1 MSDPNP
7 LISRRPRHAAVP
19 PRGLS
24 IIELM
29 VGIVVALLVAL
40 AATGAAMTF
49 TASQRQG
56 IGTGG
61 TTVNVG
67 TVLSALKNDTANAGL
82 GFFGDN
88 QFLCN
93 RLNLSVDANVVAD
106 AASFAP
112 LRITRDGANDIIDAV
127 YSSQVH
133 AGANVLLRSA
143 SNGSSAEL
151 MSLLPV
157 AAGQA
162 VLLAPAAPASAA
174 SAAAV
179 DPCVVRTVTAV
190 TASTENTPQV
200 LAFAAAASHNAAAF
214 STAVTYAERS
224 RVALLG
230 ELRWNRYRVIN
241 RNLVLQLPMD
251 GRSAVL
257 ARNVIGFRAQYG
269 ITDGTPN
276 RTTIDSWQDADGA
289 TFAALDSAG
298 IGRVRALR
306 LGIVTRSPQREKPD
320 QAGNCAAS
328 DAKPVLFGTVVEP
341 DVADWGCYRYR
352 TTTTVLPLRNLVMG
366 IK

>member
-1 MSDPNP
+1 MRT
-7 LISRRPRHAAVP
+7 RRLRHAAARA
-19 PRGLS
+19 RGMS

-29 VGIVVALLVAL
+29 VGIVVSLLVGL
-40 AATGAAMTF
+40 AAAGSAMMF

-61 TTVNVG
+61 IAVNVG
-67 TVLSALKNDTANAGL
+67 TVLAALKNDTANAGL

-88 QFLCN
+88 LFLCN
-93 RLNLSVDANVVAD
+93 ALNLSVDANVVSDAD
-106 AASFAP
+106 SFAP

-133 AGANVLLRSA
+133 AGANVLLRAA
-143 SNGSSAEL
+143 SDSTSAEL

-157 AAGQA
+157 GVGQA
-162 VLLAPAAPASAA
+162 VLLAPAAPGDA
-174 SAAAV
+174 
-179 DPCVVRTVTAV
+179 CVVRTVTAV
-190 TASTENTPQV
+190 TASTDETPQV

-214 STAVTYAERS
+214 TTAVNYPERS

-241 RNLVLQLPMD
+241 RNLVMERPMD
-251 GRSAVL
+251 GSSAVL

-269 ITDGTPN
+269 ITDGAPN
-276 RTTIDSWQDADGA
+276 STTINAWQNAEGVD
-289 TFAALDSAG
+289 FAALDSDA
-298 IGRVRALR
+298 IGQVRALR

-320 QAGNCAAS
+320 QAGNCVAS
-328 DAKPVLFGTVVEP
+328 DAKPVLFGVVVEP
-341 DVADWGCYRYR
+341 DVVADWGCYRYR

>member
-1 MSDPNP
+1 MSDPKLP
-7 LISRRPRHAAVP
+7 ARP
-19 PRGLS
+19 PRLPRGMS

-40 AATGAAMTF
+40 AATGGAMMF

-67 TVLSALKNDTANAGL
+67 TVLAALKNDTANAGL

-88 QFLCN
+88 RFLCN
-93 RLNLSVDANVVAD
+93 ALNLSMGALVVSD

-127 YSSQVH
+127 YSSRVH
-133 AGANVLLRSA
+133 AGANVLLRNA

-157 AAGQA
+157 AVGQA
-162 VLLAPAAPASAA
+162 VLLAPAAPASGA
-174 SAAAV
+174 SAAA
-179 DPCVVRTVTAV
+179 DACVVRSVTGV
-190 TASTENTPQV
+190 TASTEDSPQV
-200 LAFAAAASHNAAAF
+200 LTFAAAASHNAAAF
-214 STAVTYAERS
+214 TTAVTYPERS
-224 RVALLG
+224 HVALLG
-230 ELRWNRYRVIN
+230 DLRWNRYRVIN
-241 RNLVLQLPMD
+241 RNLVLERPMD
-251 GRSAVL
+251 GSSAVL
-257 ARNVIGFRAQYG
+257 ARNVIAFRAQYG
-269 ITDGTPN
+269 INDGTLLPGGAPSP
-276 RTTIDSWQDADGA
+276 TIDSWQNAEGA
-289 TFAALDSAG
+289 GFAALDSAN

-320 QAGNCAAS
+320 AGGNCVAS

>member
-1 MSDPNP
+1 M
-7 LISRRPRHAAVP
+7 
-19 PRGLS
+19 S

-40 AATGAAMTF
+40 AATGGAMMF

-67 TVLSALKNDTANAGL
+67 TVLAALKNDTANAGL

-88 QFLCN
+88 RFLCN
-93 RLNLSVDANVVAD
+93 ALNLSMGALVVSD

-127 YSSQVH
+127 YSSRVH
-133 AGANVLLRSA
+133 AGANVLLRNA

-157 AAGQA
+157 AVGQA
-162 VLLAPAAPASAA
+162 VLLAPATPG
-174 SAAAV
+174 
-179 DPCVVRTVTAV
+179 DPCVVRTVTTNNAAGV
-190 TASTENTPQV
+190 DTPQSIEYANV
-200 LAFAAAASHNAAAF
+200 TTARFNRAAF
-214 STAVTYAERS
+214 TTNPTYPDRGRVT
-224 RVALLG
+224 LLG
-230 ELRWNRYRVIN
+230 DLRWNRYRVIN
-241 RNLVLQLPMD
+241 RNLVLERPMD
-251 GRSAVL
+251 GSSAVL
-257 ARNVIGFRAQYG
+257 ARNVIAFRAQYG
-269 ITDGTPN
+269 INDGTLLPGGAPSP
-276 RTTIDSWQDADGA
+276 TIDSWQNAEGA
-289 TFAALDSAG
+289 GFAALDSAN

-320 QAGNCAAS
+320 AKGNCVAS
-328 DAKPVLFGTVVEP
+328 DAKPELFGDTVEP
-341 DVADWGCYRYR
+341 DVADWRCYRYR

-366 IK
+366 IKG